1 MIIEETFTIDAPI
14 QKVWDFFFDIN
25 QMSKCVPGAEV
36 KQLDATNYEG
46 ALSIKVGPIGA
57 SFNGSVTITS
67 QTPPTAIEA
76 SVKGKDKM
84 TGSMVEGK
92 FASTL
97 KPLASHQTEISYQI
111 DVAIRGKLGQ
121 FGQTVI
127 QDTAK
132 RISAEFLSCV
142 KAQLEAPEGAAPPPP
157 MTMRQAGGAAGRAF
171 LGALFKAIGEWFK
184 RLFKLQSHGD
194 RRES

>member
-14 QKVWDFFFDIN
+14 QKVWDFFLDIH

-36 KQLDATNYEG
+36 KQLDDTYYEG
-46 ALSIKVGPIGA
+46 TLSVKVGPIGA
-57 SFNGSVTITS
+57 SFSGSVTITE
-67 QTPPTAIEA
+67 QNPPSKIEA

-84 TGSMVEGK
+84 TASMVDGK

-97 KPLASHQTEISYQI
+97 TSLTANQTEVSYQI

-121 FGQTVI
+121 FGQSVI

-142 KAQLEAPEGAAPPPP
+142 KAQIEAPEGDAPPPP
-157 MTMRQAGGAAGRAF
+157 MTTGQAGSVAGKAF
-171 LGALFKAIGEWFK
+171 LGALFKAIRDWFQ
-184 RLFKLQSHGD
+184 RLFEPQKH
-194 RRES
+194 RES